1 MDTGCEEWWKQQPQ
15 ITTRLTKLAVNA
27 LELKHLESKGISK
40 DVESLP
46 LTGLYRRLKN
56 LKLRNPK
63 ENLKNCIWK
72 SQ

>member
-40 DVESLP
+40 NVESLP
-46 LTGLYRRLKN
+46 LTGLYRRLK
-56 LKLRNPK
+56 K
-63 ENLKNCIWK
+63 
-72 SQ
+72 